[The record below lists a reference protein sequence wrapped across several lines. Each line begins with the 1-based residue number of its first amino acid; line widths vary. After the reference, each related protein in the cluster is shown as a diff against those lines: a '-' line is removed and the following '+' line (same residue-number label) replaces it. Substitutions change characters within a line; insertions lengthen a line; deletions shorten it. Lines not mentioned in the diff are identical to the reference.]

1 MDSGCCHRVVFLLF
15 LLACSAA
22 VDSRVIMHLPNAL
35 ELLQAL
41 GETQFLMHLKDGVLL
56 PKRQLLGDRASQNL
70 PPSPK
75 THGSYNNFAPGHGY

>member
-1 MDSGCCHRVVFLLF
+1 MEKECDLNDTMDSRCCHRVVFLLL
-15 LLACSAA
+15 LLACLAA

-35 ELLQAL
+35 E
-41 GETQFLMHLKDGVLL
+41 DGVVL
-56 PKRQLLGDRASQNL
+56 PRRQLLGDRASQFM